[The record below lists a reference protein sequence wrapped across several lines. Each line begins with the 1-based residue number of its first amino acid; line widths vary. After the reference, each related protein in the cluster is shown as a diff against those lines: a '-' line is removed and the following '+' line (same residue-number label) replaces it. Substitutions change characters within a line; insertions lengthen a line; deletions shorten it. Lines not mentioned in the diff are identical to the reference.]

1 MIIRAYKATST
12 EALEVKTF
20 TLSLDLHIKRLA
32 AYITARIHTTK
43 VAKGIKLIYN

>member
-1 MIIRAYKATST
+1 MIIRAYKATLI

-20 TLSLDLHIKRLA
+20 TLPLDLHIERLA

-43 VAKGIKLIYN
+43 AAKEIKLICN